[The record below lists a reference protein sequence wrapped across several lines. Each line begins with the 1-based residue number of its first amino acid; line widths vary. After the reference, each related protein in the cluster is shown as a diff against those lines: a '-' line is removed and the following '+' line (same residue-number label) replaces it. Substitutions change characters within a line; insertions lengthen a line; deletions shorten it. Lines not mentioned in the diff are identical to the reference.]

1 MPDYEYRCLGCRH
14 TFTRH
19 EHLREHEQAHPR
31 CPECGGDKVEQ
42 ILTPFYARTSR
53 KSWPGNPGRWTV
65 TCLRGWPGSP

>member
-53 KSWPGNPGRWTV
+53 KS
-65 TCLRGWPGSP
+65 